1 MHVRTCIS
9 TADNSWDERTVP
21 NAHQIGCNAVSWAP
35 SSPSSDGSASP
46 ARLVSGGC
54 DGVVR
59 VWLVTESGEIKPDEQ
74 FDKAYTSAPHS
85 GWVRDV
91 AWAPLSAPSQHV
103 SACVL
108 WLFCVSMCIGY
119 EIKARGV
126 LLYVHVMC
134 LRGTVGGVRK

>member
-1 MHVRTCIS
+1 MHMRTCIS

-103 SACVL
+103 SACVF
-108 WLFCVSMCIGY
+108 W
-119 EIKARGV
+119 RV
-126 LLYVHVMC
+126 LCEYVYWIWN
-134 LRGTVGGVRK
+134 